1 MVHRDLP
8 ALRVAVVGAQGPS
21 AERRF
26 SSGVVA
32 GPFSLGRQ
40 GDWAL
45 EGRGVGAIDGFLYY
59 DGRELFACSRDAATP
74 MLLDGR
80 PLGTSWEPLPLG
92 ALLVV
97 GRLRLVVE
105 DPTPAPD
112 SSSTILTDL
121 DAMRAPPA
129 PAPAPHVSAGVFAR
143 DDEHTRVGEALPSAA
158 DLDDQPTAFL
168 SSSVRDAVREGLAR
182 ESARPAAPRPVLVAP
197 AQPSVSAPTHVL
209 RVDPR
214 ASSTPP
220 PVQGAAASTHDGPF
234 FASPPSP
241 GALPEEAMS
250 LPRLSDAL
258 PLYGA
263 TTSSRA
269 AVTDRPA
276 ATASA
281 TTSALARAWREA
293 NAVRKATVVL
303 LPVAL
308 VGFAFVV
315 FAPEPPAARSR
326 AETPKA
332 APLAASSAAAATP
345 SEPELVTPRVV
356 GGSTGLAKAP
366 DGGVT
371 LERRVVDA
379 VAAHRLEEA
388 SALYK
393 EIAAADPKNAAVAAA
408 SRVLAAG
415 PAAPR

>member
-1 MVHRDLP
+1 MVQRDLP
-8 ALRVAVVGAQGPS
+8 ALRVAVVGGHGPA

-26 SSGVVA
+26 SPGVVA
-32 GPFSLGRQ
+32 GPLSLGRQ

-45 EGRGVGAIDGFLYY
+45 EGRGVGALEGFLYY

-158 DLDDQPTAFL
+158 DFDDQPTAFL
-168 SSSVRDAVREGLAR
+168 SSAVRDAVRDGLAR
-182 ESARPAAPRPVLVAP
+182 ESARPAATSPVVVAP
-197 AQPSVSAPTHVL
+197 AQPSVGAPTHVL

-220 PVQGAAASTHDGPF
+220 PVQGAAASAHDGPF
-234 FASPPSP
+234 FASPTSP
-241 GALPEEAMS
+241 GAVPEEAMS
-250 LPRLSDAL
+250 LPRLSEAL

-263 TTSSRA
+263 TKSSRDA
-269 AVTDRPA
+269 ATDRPPA
-276 ATASA
+276 GAPAPS
-281 TTSALARAWREA
+281 SALVRAWREA

-315 FAPEPPAARSR
+315 LAPEAPATKAR
-326 AETPKA
+326 AEAPKA
-332 APLAASSAAAATP
+332 APSPAPAATP
-345 SEPELVTPRVV
+345 SEVELVTPRLV

-388 SALYK
+388 AVLYK
-393 EIAAADPKNAAVAAA
+393 EIVAADPKNAAVISA

-415 PAAPR
+415 PAGTR